1 MLSFI
6 RKRLAWKLTFGYM
19 LVCSAVLIVVAP
31 LIVRLLGVTLLPP
44 VGTGLAVVLVLLAGL
59 IFSLRVTRPLRR
71 ITAAARRFSGGDFD
85 ARVRP
90 RGEDEVA
97 ELARAFNQMADQLNE
112 KIRQVETGRNQ
123 IQGILEGMVEG
134 VVVVGPSE
142 ELLLINS
149 AAREILAVDHPAKP
163 GSLLSEVTRVPEI
176 QELIRAVFETG
187 RPQLKEL
194 TVYAP
199 VERILRAQ
207 AAPYAAGSAPGV
219 LLVMHDI
226 TDIKRLEQLRKEFV
240 ANVSHELKTPLA
252 AIRGSVETLLDGAL
266 QDPAHN
272 RLFVKAIAEESG
284 RLDRLVDDLLTLA
297 QIESRQ
303 ELVRREPIVVKTF
316 LEQELQRYLAVAR
329 KTRVSLEWSVDPEAL
344 SLLADRQQLVQAIGN
359 LVDNAIKY
367 NHPEG
372 TVRVQAFAQGTE
384 ICFRVDDS
392 GRGIPEDELPRIFER
407 FYRVDKDRSRETG
420 GTGLGLAI
428 VKHVA
433 ESHGG
438 SVQVVSRPGSGS
450 CFILRF
456 PALQNPYNVL
466 INP

>member
-6 RKRLAWKLTFGYM
+6 RKRLAWKLTFGYL

-31 LIVRLLGVTLLPP
+31 LIVRLLGITLLPP
-44 VGTGLAVVLVLLAGL
+44 VGTGLAVILVLLAGL

-71 ITAAARRFSGGDFD
+71 ITDAARKFSGGDFD

-123 IQGILEGMVEG
+123 IQGILEGMIEG
-134 VVVVGPSE
+134 VVVIGPSE

-149 AAREILAVDHPAKP
+149 AAREILSIEHPVKP
-163 GSLLSEVTRVPEI
+163 GSLLCEVTRAPEI
-176 QELIRAVFETG
+176 QDLIRAVSETG

-207 AAPYAAGSAPGV
+207 AAPYAAESGPGV
-219 LLVMHDI
+219 LLVMHEI
-226 TDIKRLEQLRKEFV
+226 TDIKRLEQLRREFV

-272 RLFVKAIAEESG
+272 RTFVKAIAEESV

-303 ELVRREPIVVKTF
+303 ELVRHEPILIQTF
-316 LEQELQRYLAVAR
+316 LDQELQRYLAVAQR
-329 KTRVSLEWSVDPEAL
+329 AQVTLEWSVNPTSL
-344 SLLADRQQLVQAIGN
+344 SFLADRRQLAQAIGN
-359 LVDNAIKY
+359 LTDNAIKY

-372 TVRVQAFAQGTE
+372 TVRVQAFRQGTE

-392 GRGIPEDELPRIFER
+392 GIGIPEVDLPRIFER

-438 SVQVVSRPGSGS
+438 SVQVISRPGSGS

-456 PALQNPYNVL
+456 PSAS
-466 INP
+466 